1 MDKSKLLEGLKK
13 IKEAFVS
20 VEQKF
25 VDAKLN
31 DGVTVIRYD
40 GDKLDIGVPVNV
52 VTEQGVMAIP
62 DGDYSLEDGTTFTI
76 AGGVVSAV
84 TPMEAAPE
92 DMNNDAE
99 VKAAPAAAQPMTEAT
114 PKSIIESIIKESR
127 FATEDFVT
135 EKLAEIT
142 TVKET
147 FEAKKAIELV
157 DVAELKATVTKQ
169 AETLKAMFSILEE
182 MAGEPSAA
190 PTEKKNK
197 PFSASE
203 FKKEY
208 RANLAKLQTED

>member
-40 GDKLDIGVPVNV
+40 GDKLDVGVAVNV

-76 AGGVVSAV
+76 AGGVVATV
-84 TPMEAAPE
+84 TPAEAEPE
-92 DMNNDAE
+92 EMNNDAE

-142 TVKET
+142 TVKEA
-147 FEAKKAIELV
+147 FAAQKEV
-157 DVAELKATVTKQ
+157 DNKEVEELKATVTKQ

-190 PTEKKNK
+190 PTEKKK
-197 PFSASE
+197 QAFSVSDAR
-203 FKKEY
+203 KAY
-208 RANLAKLQTED
+208 RADLAKLQTEE